1 MSNKKPQVIPPKN
14 NVIVD
19 EKQIAYEQAKIKE
32 TIGIYTAGDIPVGH
46 SDAMEMM
53 KQRTL
58 NQLKQREE
66 SGKVIEE
73 NLSVPSVNSRYAT
86 ITDTDKQINARNE
99 KLQEYAKQTENYQKL
114 VEESSN
120 RNNVDLN
127 NYNKSKM
134 EQNNTM
140 SPTKPPINNN
150 YLTQEDSEDKF
161 NRYVNELSQP
171 DFNCSFDVIP
181 LPSKGKLYPNKKA
194 NIRLAYMTTADENIL
209 TSPNLLQSGKF
220 LEILINRKILEPD
233 LRYSDLHVGDR
244 NAIMLWLR
252 ATAYGEMYPVTVFDE
267 NDEPFESEVDLT
279 SLNIKNL
286 GVEPDA
292 EGLFSYQFPLSKVN
306 IKFKLLNCGDLDY
319 IEALVAKDT
328 ENNVP
333 INRMNTYVLQS
344 TIVEVE
350 GVRERSYINDFV
362 NSIRIGDASSLT
374 KYIETIESGVDLTIN
389 ITTPRGGSIST
400 FLPLNVKFF
409 WPNFKL

>member
-1 MSNKKPQVIPPKN
+1 MSNKKPQVIPQKT
-14 NVIVD
+14 NVVQD
-19 EKQIAYEQAKIKE
+19 EKKIAYEKAKVSE
-32 TIGIYTAGDIPVGH
+32 TINIFASSEVPVSH

-53 KQRTL
+53 KLRTL
-58 NQLKQREE
+58 NQLKERQET
-66 SGKVIEE
+66 GQVVDE
-73 NLSVPSVNSRYAT
+73 NLSVTTVNKQKYAV
-86 ITDTDKQINARNE
+86 ITDTEKQINVRNE
-99 KLQEYAKQTENYQKL
+99 RLQEYAKQTENYQKL
-114 VEESSN
+114 VEESTN
-120 RNNVDLN
+120 RNNIDLN
-127 NYNKSKM
+127 NHNKSKM
-134 EQNNTM
+134 EEQQRFNPIT
-140 SPTKPPINNN
+140 PPKFM
-150 YLTQEDSEDKF
+150 TESVDDTF

-194 NIRLAYMTTADENIL
+194 NIRIAYMTTADENIL

-252 ATAYGEMYPVTVFDE
+252 ATSYGEMYPVTVFDE
-267 NDEPFESEVDLT
+267 NNEPFESEVDLT

-292 EGLFSYQFPLSKVN
+292 EGLFHYQFPLSKVN
-306 IKFKLLNCGDLDY
+306 VKIKLLNCGDLDY
-319 IEALVAKDT
+319 IEALVAEDT

-333 INRMNTYVLQS
+333 INKMNTYILQR

-350 GVRERSYINDFV
+350 GERNRQYINDFV
-362 NSIRIGDASSLT
+362 NSIRILDASSLT
-374 KYIETIESGVDLTIN
+374 KFVETIESGVDLTIN